1 MKVFVY
7 VVAASKD
14 PNNVE
19 CVVPFEVND
28 DLIFFG
34 PCKKR
39 LRENFYG
46 WYLKSSP
53 NGEKDVS
60 SEDLYVIG
68 LNGSN
73 SRKERKIIWVGKIL
87 KILTFEKAYHI
98 CSSDKR
104 FKDMMQR
111 QDSPLHL
118 EPIYD
123 SGKTFLLNI
132 NCAPRSMKRTVNGF

>member
-7 VVAASKD
+7 IVAASKD

-34 PCKKR
+34 PCEKR
-39 LRENFYG
+39 LRENFYE

-73 SRKERKIIWVGKIL
+73 LRKERKIIWVGKIL

-123 SGKTFLLNI
+123 SGKTFLLDI